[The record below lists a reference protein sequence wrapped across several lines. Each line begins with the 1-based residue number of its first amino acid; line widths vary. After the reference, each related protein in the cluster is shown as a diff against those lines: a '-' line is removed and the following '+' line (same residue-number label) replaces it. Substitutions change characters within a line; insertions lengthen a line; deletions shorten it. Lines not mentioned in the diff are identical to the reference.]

1 MPCILF
7 KNAQTGEVRSLVV
20 EVGASIQHKVGEVL
34 LEVRDDCDRPNL
46 EQVLATKAIP
56 LRQELDEALGGG
68 AGDWIRAMVKPLAK
82 FVGKQHCT
90 QCEARRIAT
99 NAYAKLKVKYGQLEA
114 LRIIKELW
122 TLSGNPDATML
133 KLKDYLDG

>member
-7 KNAQTGEVRSLVV
+7 KNAQTGEIRSVVV
-20 EVGASIQHKVGEVL
+20 EVGESVQHRVGEVL
-34 LEVRDDCDRPNL
+34 LEVRNDCDRPNL
-46 EQVLATKAIP
+46 EQQPIEKHIP
-56 LRQELDEALGGG
+56 LRQELDDALGSG
-68 AGDWIRAMVKPLAK
+68 AGDWIRTMVKPLAK
-82 FVGKQHCT
+82 FVGKDRCS

-122 TLSGNPDATML
+122 AMSSDPDATL
-133 KLKDYLDG
+133 QKLKEHLDG